1 MYMYMYMYIYIHIY
15 VYINKQI
22 YICIYMYIYVYIC
35 IYLSID
41 LYIYIELLSP
51 YMIDM
56 LEISQLLFGKSVC
69 ASPQPVNWADWANW
83 AYHMGSHGCNVQE
96 YSKSFSGWWLQHLHT
111 FQVEIHQ
118 LEWRSQKQHFFSHQP
133 GNIEGA
139 TGYFRDIAP
148 NSCQARET
156 NDPSVGHFLF
166 HFGIFW

>member
-1 MYMYMYMYIYIHIY
+1 
-15 VYINKQI
+15 
-22 YICIYMYIYVYIC
+22 MYIYVS

-118 LEWRSQKQHFFSHQP
+118 LE
-133 GNIEGA
+133 
-139 TGYFRDIAP
+139 
-148 NSCQARET
+148 
-156 NDPSVGHFLF
+156 
-166 HFGIFW
+166 